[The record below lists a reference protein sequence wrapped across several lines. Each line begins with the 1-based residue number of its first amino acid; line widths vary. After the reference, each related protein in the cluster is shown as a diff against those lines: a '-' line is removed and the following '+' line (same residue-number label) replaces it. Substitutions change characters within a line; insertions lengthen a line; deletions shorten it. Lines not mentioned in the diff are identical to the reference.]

1 VLWEMVGRS
10 ISGTLAVDNEHGGGT
25 ADVDVSP
32 EVTGAFGIRCEVG
45 AYVDG
50 PIGGLMGKSCVMDV
64 SDKSCIDRS
73 AR

>member
-1 VLWEMVGRS
+1 LFKRPN
-10 ISGTLAVDNEHGGGT
+10 TT
-25 ADVDVSP
+25 AKP
-32 EVTGAFGIRCEVG
+32 NGAFGIRCEVG

-50 PIGGLMGKSCVMDV
+50 PIGGLMGKSGVKDV